1 MKPFD
6 ARADEVGPELVA
18 PICILGAGA
27 AGITL
32 ARTLGAAGVEVLLV
46 ESGGFTLE
54 GPTQALYAGRNVG
67 LPYYDLLSC
76 RLRFFGG
83 TTNHWAGFCRANN
96 PVNYEARPDL
106 GLPAWPVGFDELAPY
121 LAQAAESLGISPDFF
136 EPFRFLREAGIEADD
151 IIDRSQARIFTAV
164 NQISRNRKLG
174 EIYLDELA
182 ALPNVRIVTH
192 LNVVDIRLSDD
203 ARKVAHV
210 TCRTLT
216 DKEVTLRASA
226 FVLCAHAI
234 ENARLLLVSNSV
246 ARDGIGNDRGL
257 VGRYFMEHPNVDA
270 SLLAPTAAFPA
281 FYDRGLLEPQY
292 FSSSLSLTAETLRRE
307 GVLSYHLSVYGAF
320 ASTEARR
327 AARRFARGLLEPFS
341 PTMLEDARTILAET
355 GGLALSAIKESGLVS
370 LPQSMKMMSITH
382 MIEPLPNPDSRV
394 VLSPDRRNALGLPE
408 ADLDWQLS
416 ETDLRTLQVGQRI
429 MVAELSALGMG
440 RFSVEELDWPLV
452 RERVHGHWHHFGTT
466 RMSAS
471 PSGGVVDAR
480 QKVHGVE
487 NLYVGG
493 SSVFPTS
500 GAHAPTMHIIGL
512 TLRLA
517 ETLKERLPMM
527 EPPA

>member
-1 MKPFD
+1 M
-6 ARADEVGPELVA
+6 
-18 PICILGAGA
+18 
-27 AGITL
+27 
-32 ARTLGAAGVEVLLV
+32 
-46 ESGGFTLE
+46 
-54 GPTQALYAGRNVG
+54 
-67 LPYYDLLSC
+67 PYYDLLSC

-96 PVNYEARPDL
+96 PVNYEARPYL

-121 LAQAAESLGISPDFF
+121 LAQAAELLGISSDFF

-151 IIDRSQARIFTAV
+151 IIDRSQTRIFTAV

-216 DKEVTLRASA
+216 DREVTLRASA

-270 SLLAPTAAFPA
+270 SLLAPTVAFPA

-292 FSSSLSLTAETLRRE
+292 FSSSLCLTAETLRRE
-307 GVLSYHLSVYGAF
+307 GVLSYQLGVYGAF

-341 PTMLEDARTILAET
+341 PTISRMRAPSSRR
-355 GGLALSAIKESGLVS
+355 SAGWPCRRSRRPAS
-370 LPQSMKMMSITH
+370 SRCPSMKMMSITH
-382 MIEPLPNPDSRV
+382 MIEQLPIPTAGSCSR
-394 VLSPDRRNALGLPE
+394 LTGATRSGCRRPISTGN
-408 ADLDWQLS
+408 
-416 ETDLRTLQVGQRI
+416 
-429 MVAELSALGMG
+429 
-440 RFSVEELDWPLV
+440 
-452 RERVHGHWHHFGTT
+452 
-466 RMSAS
+466 
-471 PSGGVVDAR
+471 
-480 QKVHGVE
+480 
-487 NLYVGG
+487 
-493 SSVFPTS
+493 
-500 GAHAPTMHIIGL
+500 
-512 TLRLA
+512 
-517 ETLKERLPMM
+517 
-527 EPPA
+527 